1 MKRFKSKTPESR
13 NEEEFHAKLQ
23 DINDLKSSQSKHR
36 ETLKDIKSSM
46 RRDLTLMPKVMEKL
60 EVDVPEETRQ
70 TTEGKSFK
78 ILKSETMG
86 MRRTGSNF
94 DLKDDR
100 NLLKHQFS
108 MQKDKPINKRI
119 TREQINNIYRR
130 IVNHDIFQY
139 NKGLNLRYFFKCL
152 CLRGDKSVKNLSKSD
167 FYLNK
172 GVNKLNRDMDIID
185 FVRMGHYVYI
195 MR

>member
-1 MKRFKSKTPESR
+1 MTRYDEGDPHGQGQGQDVKLKSCKKNESNANSRDFSKPPLKRFKSKTPESR

-100 NLLKHQFS
+100 NLLKH
-108 MQKDKPINKRI
+108 
-119 TREQINNIYRR
+119 
-130 IVNHDIFQY
+130 
-139 NKGLNLRYFFKCL
+139 
-152 CLRGDKSVKNLSKSD
+152 
-167 FYLNK
+167 
-172 GVNKLNRDMDIID
+172 
-185 FVRMGHYVYI
+185 
-195 MR
+195 